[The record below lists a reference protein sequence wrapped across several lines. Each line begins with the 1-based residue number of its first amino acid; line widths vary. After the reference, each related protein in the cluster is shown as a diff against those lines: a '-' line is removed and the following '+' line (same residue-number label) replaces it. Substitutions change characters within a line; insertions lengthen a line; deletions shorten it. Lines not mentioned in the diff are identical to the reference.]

1 MSEEVVAE
9 QEVQVQT
16 EASKEFSISIKITND
31 NLSYSSDFSEPETI
45 FWLEAIKSIIMKKAF
60 DQAGIQS

>member
-9 QEVQVQT
+9 EEVQV
-16 EASKEFSISIKITND
+16 EAPKEFNISIKITND